1 MQDGTV
7 SVWVQLELDSECDD
21 IVVEDGVEDGV
32 LSVGELSVAGPSVTG
47 GGQLPME
54 IPKNLTHGK

>member
-1 MQDGTV
+1 M
-7 SVWVQLELDSECDD
+7 QLELGSECDD

>member
-7 SVWVQLELDSECDD
+7 SVEVQLELDPVCDD
-21 IVVEDGVEDGV
+21 VVVEDGV

-47 GGQLPME
+47 DDVQLPME
-54 IPKNLTHGK
+54 IPKILMHGR